1 MLNLLSSL
9 FTESKVSLTDEQIQE
24 RKYALELIQKDL
36 AQKFSDLID
45 DEKRFEKYSQALK
58 EKLSD
63 TEKAIYGDGLDPA
76 TVAEMNRQIKEGFK
90 EKYELALEESIE
102 KLKKNIDAQEIIKS
116 AQTSLLEKLKQK
128 KITLVA
134 ELIASLEANRQ
145 YLPSEDK
152 PHLEKC
158 LNEHLDE
165 ISQKLIA
172 TLAEI
177 KPETIQVRLQLD
189 NDNAAS
195 AEISGHITAIGN
207 RKLNQLKIAP
217 LAPPLA
223 PAYKINIDDLS
234 KRIKNSLANLK
245 PGEKINI
252 ALSVPPDRGDSLKRI
267 TEQGL
272 QYRSPLV
279 ALLLLIFIQLKMIKK
294 DDETRVFEAIK
305 KLAVN
310 DGIAIDP
317 NDIQFEVS
325 NLDNNGKKQILA
337 KELSPYFILQL
348 ERIRQQ
354 FDERLKKE
362 KWSSGSNKKSS
373 ISEQSDSDYDSG
385 TGEDEDDDNGS
396 GLANTSPR
404 LSA

>member
-1 MLNLLSSL
+1 M
-9 FTESKVSLTDEQIQE
+9 
-24 RKYALELIQKDL
+24 
-36 AQKFSDLID
+36 
-45 DEKRFEKYSQALK
+45 
-58 EKLSD
+58 
-63 TEKAIYGDGLDPA
+63 
-76 TVAEMNRQIKEGFK
+76 
-90 EKYELALEESIE
+90 
-102 KLKKNIDAQEIIKS
+102 
-116 AQTSLLEKLKQK
+116 
-128 KITLVA
+128 
-134 ELIASLEANRQ
+134 
-145 YLPSEDK
+145 
-152 PHLEKC
+152 
-158 LNEHLDE
+158 
-165 ISQKLIA
+165 
-172 TLAEI
+172 
-177 KPETIQVRLQLD
+177 
-189 NDNAAS
+189 
-195 AEISGHITAIGN
+195 
-207 RKLNQLKIAP
+207 
-217 LAPPLA
+217 
-223 PAYKINIDDLS
+223 
-234 KRIKNSLANLK
+234 
-245 PGEKINI
+245 
-252 ALSVPPDRGDSLKRI
+252 
-267 TEQGL
+267 
-272 QYRSPLV
+272 

-305 KLAVN
+305 QLAVN

>member
-9 FTESKVSLTDEQIQE
+9 FTESKVNLTDEQIQE

-45 DEKRFEKYSQALK
+45 DEKRFEKFSQALK

-145 YLPSEDK
+145 YFPSEDK

-189 NDNAAS
+189 NDNSAS

-207 RKLNQLKIAP
+207 RKLNQLKIA
-217 LAPPLA
+217 PLA

-325 NLDNNGKKQILA
+325 KLDNNGKKQILA
-337 KELSPYFILQL
+337 KKLSPYFTLQL

-354 FDERLKKE
+354 LDGRLKKE